1 MTYFPAACFD
11 LIKEFA
17 DINGARYHHREVAR
31 MIKSHL
37 AYCKRIEWRRGCT
50 CDNYTPIVYKILFA
64 EERLKDMRAHTP
76 DIGHTYQFILLHKEQ
91 EEEYDNLKFNQALA
105 MHLIQWEK
113 TQTRPPSERLWWEKT
128 QTRPP
133 SERLW
138 LKLTTKPDPP
148 RETDDVS
155 LDTSPSYDM
164 SVNELEQFCIVNQLP
179 QEQYANLNKQELI
192 SLILK
197 YNFD

>member
-1 MTYFPAACFD
+1 MSYFPAGCFD

-17 DINGARYHHREVAR
+17 DINGARFHHREVAR

-37 AYCKRIEWRRGCT
+37 AYCQRIEWRRECT
-50 CDNYTPIVYKILFA
+50 CDNYTPLVYKILFA
-64 EERLKDMRAHTP
+64 EERLEDMRVQARTSGV
-76 DIGHTYQFILLHKEQ
+76 GHTYQMWTILKSMV
-91 EEEYDNLKFNQALA
+91 EERDNLQFNQALA

-113 TQTRPPSERLWWEKT
+113 TQTRPQPEM
-128 QTRPP
+128 
-133 SERLW
+133 LW

-148 RETDDVS
+148 CETDDVS

-164 SVNELEQFCIVNQLP
+164 SVNELEQFCMENQIP
-179 QEQYANLNKQELI
+179 QEQYANLNKQGLI
-192 SLILK
+192 SLILT